1 MSRVLG
7 EKGIR
12 LTKQYRAKGLDLR
25 EAVAAA
31 REALHRPHQPV
42 GIQEK
47 HKITSVLNCFFCQ
60 EVETE
65 RITFHR
71 MQLKNAQY
79 IPATTITAPV
89 CIMHRMALGGPDKVL
104 HCGEFYQGF

>member
-12 LTKQYRAKGLDLR
+12 LAKQYRAKGLGLK
-25 EAVAAA
+25 EAVAKA
-31 REALHRPHQPV
+31 RRALYRPHQPV
-42 GIQEK
+42 GIQGK
-47 HKITSVLNCFFCQ
+47 HRVTSVLNCFFCQ
-60 EVETE
+60 RVETK
-65 RITFHR
+65 RVTFHR
-71 MQLKNAQY
+71 MRPQNNKY
-79 IPATTITAPV
+79 IPGAAITAPV